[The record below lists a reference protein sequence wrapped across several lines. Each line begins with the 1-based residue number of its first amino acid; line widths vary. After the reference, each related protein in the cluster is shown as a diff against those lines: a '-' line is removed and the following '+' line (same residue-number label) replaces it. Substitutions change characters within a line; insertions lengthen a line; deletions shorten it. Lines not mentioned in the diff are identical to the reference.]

1 MISQK
6 LGASYIDEDRTVRI
20 KCKYCGTVITFSYNS
35 VGKTGRKLPC
45 NLDGTWHRCAE
56 YRRGIPKCR

>member
-6 LGASYIDEDRTVRI
+6 LGAYIDEDRTVKV
-20 KCKYCGTVITFSYNS
+20 KCKYCGAEITFSYNS

-45 NLDGTWHRCAE
+45 KLGRNYA
-56 YRRGIPKCR
+56 